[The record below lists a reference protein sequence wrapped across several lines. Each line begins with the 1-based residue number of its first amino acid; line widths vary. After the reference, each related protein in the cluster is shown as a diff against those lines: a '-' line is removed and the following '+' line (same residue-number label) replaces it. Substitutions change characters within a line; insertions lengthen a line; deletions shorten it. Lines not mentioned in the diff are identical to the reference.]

1 MRLQDRKGE
10 MGRTRTSDA
19 PLGLRRGREMGWR
32 GGMGK
37 GEARLQAEEGVETG
51 QGGHQDVGR
60 GEVWG
65 TGRGWEL
72 KGRARCRKGRQ
83 ARTGWG
89 KGDDGE
95 GR

>member
-51 QGGHQDVGR
+51 QVGTRMWGGAKFG
-60 GEVWG
+60 
-65 TGRGWEL
+65 
-72 KGRARCRKGRQ
+72 ARV
-83 ARTGWG
+83 A
-89 KGDDGE
+89 DGS
-95 GR
+95 

>member
-37 GEARLQAEEGVETG
+37 GEEEREHMRDLRLAHDNLL
-51 QGGHQDVGR
+51 GGSI
-60 GEVWG
+60 E
-65 TGRGWEL
+65 
-72 KGRARCRKGRQ
+72 
-83 ARTGWG
+83 
-89 KGDDGE
+89 
-95 GR
+95 